1 MQPVAVASE
10 ARRPAWRSDE
20 PVRVGVSSCLLG
32 AEVRWDGGHKRERF
46 LTDVLAP
53 FVEWVPVCPEAE
65 LGMGVPREPVHLAR
79 DGAAL
84 RMLGNRSGEDWTERM
99 RAFAA
104 RRAREIE
111 ARELCGYVL
120 KKDSPSCGMERVRVK
135 PDAGPVKRDGRGLFA
150 EALLERMPALP
161 VEEEGRLND
170 AQLRENWI
178 ERVFAYRR
186 LRSLFAARWTL
197 GQLVAFHAAH
207 KLQLLAHSTES
218 YRSLGRVVAHAKQT
232 PRAALRERYER
243 EFMAALAVRATRG
256 RHVNVLEHGV
266 GYLRERVAPSVRAS
280 LAAQIADYR
289 AGLVPLVV
297 PVAMLR
303 HYVEQLG
310 IDYLAQQT
318 YLDPHPKELML
329 RNHV

>member
-1 MQPVAVASE
+1 VAVASE

-65 LGMGVPREPVHLAR
+65 LGMGVPREPVHLVR
-79 DGAAL
+79 EGGAL

-99 RAFAA
+99 RAWAA

-111 ARELCGYVL
+111 SSELCGYVL
-120 KKDSPSCGMERVRVK
+120 KKDSPSCGMERVKVK
-135 PDAGPVKRDGRGLFA
+135 SHAGPGKRDGRGLFA
-150 EALLERMPALP
+150 EALLERLPALP

-197 GQLVAFHAAH
+197 GALVGFHAAH
-207 KLQLLAHSTES
+207 KLQLLAHSVEA
-218 YRSLGRVVAHAKQT
+218 YRSLGRVVAEAKRT

-256 RHVNVLEHGV
+256 RHVNVLEHCV
-266 GYLRERVAPSVRAS
+266 GYLRERVAPGVRAS

-289 AGLVPLVV
+289 AGLVPLIV

-303 HYVEQLG
+303 HYVEQLA

>member
-1 MQPVAVASE
+1 MTSEREAS
-10 ARRPAWRSDE
+10 RPAWRSEE

-32 AEVRWDGGHKRERF
+32 SEVRWDGGHKRERF

-53 FVEWVPVCPEAE
+53 FVEWVPVCPELE
-65 LGMGVPREPVHLAR
+65 LGMGVPREPVHLSRAT
-79 DGAAL
+79 GEI
-84 RMLGNRSGEDWTERM
+84 RMVGTRSGEDWTAAM
-99 RAFAA
+99 TAFAK
-104 RRAREIE
+104 RRTRELE
-111 ARELCGYVL
+111 SLDLCGYVL
-120 KKDSPSCGMERVRVK
+120 KKDSPSCGMERVKVRAG
-135 PDAGPVKRDGRGLFA
+135 AGPGKRDGRGLFA

-186 LRSLFAARWTL
+186 LRSLFESRWTL
-197 GQLVAFHAAH
+197 GELVAFHAAH
-207 KLQLLAHSTES
+207 KLQLLAHSTEA
-218 YRSLGRVVAHAKQT
+218 YRKLGRVVANAKQT
-232 PRAALRERYER
+232 PRAELRDHYVNA
-243 EFMAALAVRATRG
+243 FMAALAVRATRG
-256 RHVNVLEHGV
+256 RHVNVLEHCI
-266 GYLRERVAPSVRAS
+266 GYLRDRVDASVRAS

-289 AGLVPLVV
+289 AGLVPLIV

-303 HYVEQLG
+303 HYVAQLE
-310 IDYLAQQT
+310 ISYLAQQV